1 MWYNPS
7 IAPKQTSRPEAQ
19 NMSGSWLKSLFALAL
34 AIAGVCPQLAH
45 SQTVDVPE
53 ALVVY
58 FDEAA
63 TVRSWYGTGPV
74 TAYII
79 AGPLNR
85 WTGTAYVPYQQLE
98 AWSGNISLEP
108 LVGRATATVVPR
120 GGATPAVI
128 DLADGTAFLDVALP
142 VPLPLQQRTVVADL
156 QLVVTS
162 SLPTIV
168 CLEGWQYRADGAT
181 GWFAMLTRGPDGPMD
196 MTCLVA
202 AINAAAPVPVVQDR
216 WGEVKAMF
224 R

>member
-1 MWYNPS
+1 M
-7 IAPKQTSRPEAQ
+7 SR
-19 NMSGSWLKSLFALAL
+19 SWLTLLLALAL
-34 AIAGVCPQLAH
+34 AGSAACPQVAH
-45 SQTVDVPE
+45 SQTVVVPG

-63 TVRSWYGTGPV
+63 TIRSWYGTGPV

-98 AWSGNISLEP
+98 AWSGNISLDP

-120 GGATPAVI
+120 GGAAPAAI
-128 DLADGTAFLDVALP
+128 DVTGGSVFLDITLP
-142 VPLPLQQRTVVADL
+142 VPLPLQGRTVVADL

-168 CLEGWQYRADGAT
+168 CLEAWRYRADGAT
-181 GWFAMLTRGPDGPMD
+181 DWFAMLTRGPDGPMD
-196 MTCLVA
+196 MTCEVA
-202 AINAAAPVPVVQDR
+202 GINAAAPVPVVQDS